1 MDHVM
6 KNIRLTL
13 PTGLIL
19 GLLLSVPTLAATQ
32 LDVRGI
38 GVVSVAPDEASI
50 TAQVSLVDRD
60 AGKAQA
66 RASSDIDA
74 ILVALKPFS
83 VKPDS
88 LNTSELSLV
97 PEYRW
102 DRATEQQQ

>member
-1 MDHVM
+1 MMKISLSGTFLRVSRSKKTVLRMDHVM

-13 PTGLIL
+13 PTALIL

-38 GVVSVAPDEASI
+38 GVISVAPDEASI

-66 RASSDIDA
+66 RAS
-74 ILVALKPFS
+74 
-83 VKPDS
+83 
-88 LNTSELSLV
+88 
-97 PEYRW
+97 
-102 DRATEQQQ
+102 